1 MRVLGVDPGTA
12 TTGYGV
18 VALGSRTTLKHE
30 AHGVITTPTNLSPEK
45 RLALIYEGLTT
56 IIREYE
62 PDVVAIEELFFK
74 NNITTGIK
82 VAQARGIA
90 MLAAAH
96 AGLGYATVAWHFRKA
111 HAGLEVAHYKPAEV
125 KQGIAGVGNATKE
138 QIRYMTKVLL
148 GLPDKPKPDDA
159 ADGLAIAICHLYRGR
174 AQARLNAALS

>member
-96 AGLGYATVAWHFRKA
+96 AGL
-111 HAGLEVAHYKPAEV
+111 EVAHYKPAEV